1 MANLDISVDDKLDEG
16 ISRLAV
22 KHYGDD
28 SEASRQRVI
37 ETALVMRILWSRS
50 VKEGQ
55 QETEEALTK
64 WEFPQSPII
73 EEDTGT
79 IHDWLFRR

>member
-16 ISRLAV
+16 ISGLAV

-37 ETALVMRILWSRS
+37 ETALLMRILWSRS

-55 QETEEALTK
+55 QESDETVSK
-64 WEFPQSPII
+64 WEFSELPVT
-73 EEDTGT
+73 EENTAT
-79 IHDWLFRR
+79 ISDWLFRR